1 MNLRSSAWLFAVML
15 SMLWLFGLMLAF
27 KKNPLD
33 KSYVVPSLQAARDYD
48 MVSVAVQRTAQPKEK
63 KEAQEFH
70 FVQENEQWQLKDL
83 ASGAAVKV
91 ESFRINDIVN
101 QVKNARKDEE
111 ADVTNDL
118 ARFGLDHPQ
127 TTVTIIGRRRPKASE
142 TKEEGKK
149 EDEKEKE
156 KEKEKEQANVKEKEW
171 KFFLGGESA
180 DKKYVYVNSSDEPH
194 RVFAVTRSSL
204 DNLFFAD
211 ANYLRSK
218 KLFDFTDA
226 TAKALDIKQGGA
238 ELELKKGDDNL
249 WRFAK
254 PALGFADFEG
264 PPAPKGLPPGIKAPE
279 GGVKGLLSTILN
291 IRVDSDADFVPPA
304 KDNLTKYGLVEGKED
319 LRIEVATP
327 DFKKGMNKE
336 TLLIGE
342 QARGSYFARLAS
354 DEGVF
359 KLPAKLIEPVLALLK
374 DPGKLR
380 SLDVGQFDPK
390 TIDALTLRAG
400 KEETKLWKPEGKTWQ
415 IETGAEK
422 TKKGNDAAVQKLL
435 DALQGKRQ
443 IERFHDVAGA
453 DAKKLDAE
461 LGLDA
466 PTMEVNLYSEGLQKK
481 EEGKK
486 DEKEKE
492 KEKDKEKKEPDGGFV
507 LKKDAKPALT
517 LRFGKTD
524 KETVTVERVTAD
536 GLVSRFVVPKSLLDA
551 AAPPEG
557 ALAFLDPALPPFDPG
572 EVVRLELQ
580 RGPKKIEV
588 EKGSG
593 SQADRWIVKEGQ
605 DKADQNLADPKR
617 TEQLFRTL
625 GSLQAKKWV
634 KRLDPKEDLEQYGLK
649 APSLTATVQI
659 KKQRITPAGAASAL
673 AMLTLPVEARP
684 LAAVGALVANLQ
696 ADKGETVVLQFGK
709 ETADKDFY
717 AKHSG
722 SDLLFVVAPEV
733 MKTVRDL
740 DLRDKTALLVAEHV
754 IGAGAVGSIAS
765 QPVNGLLAAA
775 PLYAGQVADIN
786 AARIKEIR
794 LAIRT
799 PYELR
804 EFAFQRKDKSWLDA
818 SGLKDFQLDADKVEQ
833 LAKDFGQLRT
843 DRWINLAGGTKTDQK
858 LGPKDFLVKMDLVTD
873 DRTVTI
879 TVGAELERAGRFAH
893 ATTWPGAVFLL
904 PDARIDPLF
913 RGVGYFAKERAAAE

>member
-33 KSYVVPSLQAARDYD
+33 KSFVVPSLQGARDYD
-48 MVSVAVQRTAQPKEK
+48 IVSVTVQRAAQPKEK

-70 FVQENEQWQLKDL
+70 FAQENDQWRLKDPT
-83 ASGAAVKV
+83 SGAAVKV

-111 ADVTNDL
+111 ADVPKD
-118 ARFGLDHPQ
+118 AGLDHPQ
-127 TTVTIIGRRRPKASE
+127 ATVTIIGRRRPKASE
-142 TKEEGKK
+142 SKEEGKK

-156 KEKEKEQANVKEKEW
+156 KEKESAKEKEW
-171 KFFLGGESA
+171 KFFLGGESP
-180 DKKYVYVNSSDEPH
+180 DKKYVYVNSSDEPN
-194 RVFAVTRSSL
+194 RVFAVTKSSL

-249 WRFAK
+249 WRFVK

-264 PPAPKGLPPGIKAPE
+264 PPAPKNLPPTVKPPE

-304 KDNLTKYGLVEGKED
+304 KDNVAKYGLVEGKED

-336 TLLIGE
+336 TLLVGE
-342 QARGSYFARLAS
+342 QQRGYYFARLAS

-359 KLPAKLIEPVLALLK
+359 KLPAKVIEPVLALLK

-390 TIDALTLRAG
+390 AIDALTLRAG
-400 KEETKLWKPEGKTWQ
+400 KSETKLWKPEGKTWQ
-415 IETGAEK
+415 FESGGEK
-422 TKKGNDAAVQKLL
+422 PKKANDAAVQKLL

-443 IERFHDVAGA
+443 IERFYDVSGA
-453 DAKKLDAE
+453 EAKKVDTE
-461 LGLDA
+461 TGLDA
-466 PTMEVNLYSEGLQKK
+466 PTAEVNLYADGLQKK
-481 EEGKK
+481 EEARK
-486 DEKEKE
+486 DEKKD
-492 KEKDKEKKEPDGGFV
+492 EKDKEKEKKDEEGFV
-507 LKKDAKPALT
+507 LKKDTKPALT

-524 KETVTVERVTAD
+524 KETVAVERVTAD
-536 GLVSRFVVPKSLLDA
+536 GLVSRFVVPKSLVDA
-551 AAPPEG
+551 VAPAEG
-557 ALAFLDPALPPFDPG
+557 ALAFLDPALPPFEPG
-572 EVVRLELQ
+572 EVVRLEVQ
-580 RGPKKIEV
+580 RGPKKLEI
-588 EKGSG
+588 EKGTG
-593 SQADRWIVKEGQ
+593 SQAERWIVKEGQ
-605 DKADQNLADPKR
+605 DKADHNLADTKR

-634 KRLDPKEDLEQYGLK
+634 KRLDPKDDLEQYGLK

-684 LAAVGALVANLQ
+684 LAAVGALAANLQ
-696 ADKGETVVLQFGK
+696 ADKGETITIQFGK
-709 ETADKDFY
+709 ESSDKDVD

-722 SDLLFVVAPEV
+722 SDLLFVVGADV
-733 MKTVRDL
+733 MKLVRDL
-740 DLRDKTALLVAEHV
+740 DLRDKTALLVAEHAL
-754 IGAGAVGSIAS
+754 GAGAVGAVAAE
-765 QPVNGLLAAA
+765 PTNGLLAAS
-775 PLYAGQVADIN
+775 PLVAGQVTDMDFAK
-786 AARIKEIR
+786 IKEMR

-804 EFAFQRKDKSWLDA
+804 EFAFQRKDKNWVDA
-818 SGLKDFQLDADKVEQ
+818 SGLKDFQLDADKVDQ
-833 LAKDFGQLRT
+833 LAKDFGRLKT
-843 DRWINLAGGTKTDQK
+843 DRWINLAGGAKTDQK
-858 LGPKDFLVKMDLVTD
+858 LSPKDFLVKIDLVSE
-873 DRTVTI
+873 DRTITI

-904 PDARIDPLF
+904 PEARIDPLL
-913 RGVGYFAKERAAAE
+913 RGVGYFAKERTAAE